1 MENNNDKFNTYS
13 ENLKHIFERIRKNI
27 PKKSAHYNEL
37 QNICKEI
44 PDKIAADKGK
54 ELNADKYF
62 IYMKMAMESENLR
75 IIEGILESMQKL
87 IKEDLLLGNSDDPTS
102 TTTPRKK
109 LIDTMIDII
118 VKIYGNDEN
127 VSLNIVK
134 IFYSMYRNQNV
145 KIHGESF
152 LKMFRILIKIY
163 LSSRTPV
170 NSDTAKTSLSTI
182 ISQLFIKM
190 ENSNAGVNV
199 RESAFKSILDED
211 TSICRATVRTSDPS
225 SGIKMYSG
233 IVYKNPL
240 DNMVGRMLTNM
251 IDDISLYEAKKAT
264 NEDIDT
270 IRSVPTRDTEL
281 TSNRDYR
288 WIVNPEIDNEKGVP
302 SGLFGWCFVCRSRA
316 DIYCRDSRYPICSL
330 ECKNRIF
337 QEDERLG
344 KYLVG
349 EIVTEEDIAMLY
361 LNDCISIFK
370 SLVKLVNSPVSNSN
384 ENFNAKAKH
393 IALELILTLL
403 EKPGNT
409 FTTHKEFVKI
419 VKDDLIEALLRNCMS
434 DNINIF
440 SLALSVFFKLW
451 HYFREHL
458 KQQIAVFIETVFLK
472 ILDSG
477 NSSYNH
483 KNIVLTQF
491 YNLAGTPKFFVELFV
506 NYDCDVE
513 EKDLLTKTISA
524 LSKIAQGRYAKT
536 EHMLSPQQEYGLRSR
551 ALDIVTMMVRSIFLF
566 TQDQGGIN
574 LNRFVNGDEIKDN
587 YDLQTVED
595 NFDDNVSIIEPGYD
609 YKEKLDLAIKQKNQ
623 IKTAVE
629 KYNLKPKNGLNYLKK
644 IHLINT
650 STEDDEARD
659 IAAFLKNTHGLKK
672 AAIGE
677 YLGDE
682 NKIALKT
689 LDYYTSFFDFKKL
702 HIVEA
707 IRAYLSEFLL
717 PGEAQ
722 KIDRIM
728 LKLAHKYFSD
738 NPGIYESADT
748 AYYLAFTIIMLNTD
762 AHNPYVKNRMS
773 LEGFTKQLRALGDCK
788 NLEQTYINEIYNIIL
803 TKPLTLMEHEEARD
817 KLDASNPKKKQDL
830 YKKETERMYQE
841 GIVNIKKDKNKQY
854 HKLCEI
860 EHITSLLE
868 SQWSALLGTYS
879 IVLEDIEDPNLNLL
893 CIEGLSNC
901 VKLCGIL
908 NLDVPKEALVSGY
921 CKLTNLLQ
929 GKEIRDKH
937 IHIIRNILQLANT
950 DARYLRGCWKN
961 VLELISKIDFYH
973 MVISSSK
980 TELEAF
986 FNEIRSTKQRSQNA
1000 DKEVMIEKYNMERIA
1015 KEISTD
1021 EYEIIFNKTVLLDQE
1036 SIVDFVKSL
1045 CEISRL
1051 ELANK
1056 DSPRIFSLQKVVEVA
1071 EFNMSRIRLVW
1082 SKIWNII
1089 SEHLTEV
1096 GSNSSPVIAEKA
1108 VDSLRQLA
1116 KKFLQKDEI
1125 SVYQFQKDFLKPFEN
1140 ILINNI
1146 GVYRTKEY
1154 VITCITNLVLAEA
1167 GSVKSGWRII
1177 FNIFQLAAEDSSPDI
1192 IKKTFDTIVKIF
1204 QNHFHQVKD
1213 NFPELAHCLKKFS
1226 NSFPEDVLSLY
1237 TACFEKLDDTNNIF
1251 AVFSCL
1257 TIMMRDSRE
1266 TVRKQSTAC
1275 LFNLICKV
1283 NPSFMSN
1290 DYWKKNFETI
1300 LNPVIDSLITM
1311 KYSSTLELVLYETCE
1326 LFSKFFT
1333 SLDFL
1338 LNDFLK
1344 YLTEIIIND
1353 NESISLAGCEALKTL
1368 IKKLSQNVNPEFWE
1382 SIIITISDIFGKT
1395 RPTELLYLDT
1405 NNFNNSEYQQ
1415 QYQDIWYKNIVYC
1428 IIQHNLIELCDY
1440 ILENYIDRIN
1450 TTDINHLLD
1459 NLKDSFDLAY
1469 QFNIEFNL
1477 RKLISFY
1484 FMKDLNQTA
1493 ALFKQQ
1499 QDGIT
1504 LYYKI
1509 LNKMF
1514 DSETYDKDVKT
1525 TCVKKIIVTSRRL
1538 LNHFV
1543 TRINYSSDDSYLNT
1557 ENERLLNNMVPC
1569 IVESIIPSLLK
1580 INFVNEKEF
1589 FDDFSKIFIEMIGCN
1604 IYEIRMKVKEI
1615 IGYIFEKMKS
1625 DTRQVK

>member
-1 MENNNDKFNTYS
+1 MENNNDKFNIYS
-13 ENLKHIFERIRKNI
+13 ENLKHIFERIKKNLH
-27 PKKSAHYNEL
+27 KKYAHYNEL
-37 QNICKEI
+37 YTMCKEI
-44 PDKIAADKGK
+44 NERINADKGK
-54 ELNADKYF
+54 QLNADKYF
-62 IYMKMAMESENLR
+62 IYMKMAMESENLK
-75 IIEGILESMQKL
+75 IIECILENMQKL
-87 IKEDLLLGNSDDPTS
+87 IKEDLLLGNSDDLTS
-102 TTTPRKK
+102 TTAPRKK
-109 LIDTMIDII
+109 LIDIMIDSIGKLLGI
-118 VKIYGNDEN
+118 NDEN
-127 VSLNIVK
+127 IYLNMVK

-145 KIHGESF
+145 QIHGESF
-152 LKMFRILIKIY
+152 IKMFKILIKIY
-163 LSSRTPV
+163 LSAKTPL
-170 NSDTAKTSLSTI
+170 NSETAKTSLSTI
-182 ISQLFIKM
+182 INQLFAKM
-190 ENSNAGVNV
+190 EQTNAGVNI
-199 RESAFKSILDED
+199 RDSAFKSILDDE
-211 TSICRATVRTSDPS
+211 SICKTTVRTSEMS
-225 SGIKMYSG
+225 SNMGIKMYSG
-233 IVYKNPL
+233 VVYKNPMQDL
-240 DNMVGRMLTNM
+240 CGRILTNM
-251 IDDISLYEAKKAT
+251 LDDISLYEAKIAT
-264 NEDIDT
+264 NEDVES
-270 IRSVPTRDTEL
+270 IRSVPTHESEL
-281 TSNRDYR
+281 TNNRDYR
-288 WIVNPEIDNEKGVP
+288 WIVNPEIENEKGVT
-302 SGLFGWCFVCRSRA
+302 SGLFGWCFICRGRA
-316 DIYCRDSRYPICSL
+316 DIYCRDSRYPICSI
-330 ECKNRIF
+330 ECKNRIV
-337 QEDERLG
+337 QDEERLMR
-344 KYLVG
+344 YLIG
-349 EIVTEEDIAMLY
+349 EIVTEEDIAMFY
-361 LNDCISIFK
+361 LTDSISIFK
-370 SLVKLVNSPVSNSN
+370 SLCKLVNTMVSNSN
-384 ENFNAKAKH
+384 ENFNAKTKQ
-393 IALELILTLL
+393 ISLELILTLL
-403 EKPGNT
+403 EKPGST
-409 FTTHKEFVKI
+409 FTSHKEFIKI
-419 VKDDLIEALLRNCMS
+419 IKDDLIEGLLKNCMS
-434 DNINIF
+434 ENIQIF
-440 SLALSVFFKLW
+440 SISLSVFFKIW

-458 KQQIAVFIETVFLK
+458 KQQIAVFIESVFLK

-477 NSSYNH
+477 NSSFQH
-483 KNIVLTQF
+483 KNIVLHQF
-491 YNLAGTPKFFVELFV
+491 YNLAGSPKFFVELFV
-506 NYDCDVE
+506 NYDADIE
-513 EKDLLTKTISA
+513 EKDLLTRTVTA
-524 LSKIAQGRYAKT
+524 LSKIAQGKYTKS
-536 EHMLSPQQEYGLRSR
+536 EHMLSPQQEYGLRQR
-551 ALDIVTMMVRSIFLF
+551 ALEIITMMVRSIFNF
-566 TQDQGGIN
+566 TQDQGVVN
-574 LNRFVNGDEIKDN
+574 LTRFVNDETKDN

-595 NFDDNVSIIEPGYD
+595 NFDDSSSILETGYD
-609 YKEKLDLAIKQKNQ
+609 YKERLDVAIKQKNL
-623 IKTAVE
+623 IKTGVE
-629 KYNLKPKNGLNYLKK
+629 KFNLKPKNGINFLKK
-644 IHLINT
+644 IGLIKT
-650 STEDDEARD
+650 ISIEEEAKD
-659 IAAFLKNTHGLKK
+659 TAAFIKNTHGLKK
-672 AAIGE
+672 EAIGD
-677 YLGDE
+677 YLGED
-682 NKIALKT
+682 NKVALQV
-689 LDYYTSFFDFKKL
+689 LDYFTLFFDFKKL
-702 HIVEA
+702 HIIDA
-707 IRAYLSEFLL
+707 IRIFLSEFLL

-762 AHNPYVKNRMS
+762 LHSPYVKNRMS
-773 LEGFTKQLRALGDCK
+773 LDGFTKQLRSLGDCK
-788 NLEQTYINEIYNIIL
+788 NLDQAYINDIYNTIL
-803 TKPLTLMEHEEARD
+803 NKPLTLVEHEEARD
-817 KLDASNPKKKQDL
+817 RMENNPKKKQDM
-830 YKKETERMYQE
+830 YRREAERMFQE

-854 HKLCEI
+854 LKICEI
-860 EHITSLLE
+860 EHVTSLIGAI
-868 SQWSALLGTYS
+868 WIVLLPMYS
-879 IVLEDIEDPNLNLL
+879 LVLEDVEDPNLNML

-908 NLDVPKEALVSGY
+908 NLDLEKEAIVRGY

-950 DARYLRGCWKN
+950 DARFLKGCWKN

-986 FNEIRSTKQRSQNA
+986 FNEIRSTKRSQNA
-1000 DKEVMIEKYNMERIA
+1000 DKEVIIEKYNMERIA

-1045 CEISRL
+1045 CEISRE

-1096 GSNSSPVIAEKA
+1096 GSNNSPVIAEKA

-1140 ILINNI
+1140 ILINNMN
-1146 GVYRTKEY
+1146 VYRTKEY

-1192 IKKTFDTIVKIF
+1192 IKKTFETIVKIF

-1226 NSFPEDVLSLY
+1226 FSFPEEVLNLY
-1237 TACFEKLDDTNNIF
+1237 ISCFEKLDDANNIF

-1257 TIMMRDSRE
+1257 TIMMRDQRE
-1266 TVRKQSTAC
+1266 DIRKQSTAC

-1283 NPSFMSN
+1283 NPTFMTN
-1290 DYWKKNFETI
+1290 DYWKKNFDTI
-1300 LNPVIDSLITM
+1300 INPVIDSLITM
-1311 KYSSTLELVLYETCE
+1311 KYSSTLELVLYESCE
-1326 LFSKFFT
+1326 LFNKFFNN
-1333 SLDFL
+1333 LDFL

-1395 RPTELLYLDT
+1395 RQTELLYLDI
-1405 NNFNNSEYQQ
+1405 NNFNNHDYQQ
-1415 QYQDIWYKNIVYC
+1415 QYQDIVYKNIVYC

-1440 ILENYIDRIN
+1440 ILETYIDRIN

-1469 QFNIEFNL
+1469 QFNIEFEL
-1477 RKLISFY
+1477 RKLISYY

-1509 LNKMF
+1509 LNKMY
-1514 DSETYDKDVKT
+1514 DSEVHDKDVKT
-1525 TCVKKIIVTSRRL
+1525 NCVKKIIVTSRRL

-1543 TRINYSSDDSYLNT
+1543 TRINFTHDDSYLMT
-1557 ENERLLNNMVPC
+1557 ENERLINNMVPC
-1569 IVESIIPSLLK
+1569 IIDSIIPSLLR

-1589 FDDFSKIFIEMIGCN
+1589 FDDFLKIFIEMIPCN
-1604 IYEIRMKVKEI
+1604 IYEIRIKVKEI
-1615 IGYIFEKMKS
+1615 ISHIIEKMRD
-1625 DTRQVK
+1625 DTRQAK